1 MYSEIGSLGFFWRG
15 LIFKV
20 YGLTFDLICRIQS
33 VNSKP
38 LSHYDCLRSIYMPI
52 WQNIG
57 CDRLWYSF
65 FFFCSLCLL
74 PFSPYIPLMC
84 FGAYYLFITLS
95 RYDCLRQ
102 HVWMVIKALIHREP
116 LTSFLLLTWFFIFL
130 SHCLHVML
138 PTFPT
143 FLSVHVHI
151 WVL

>member
-1 MYSEIGSLGFFWRG
+1 MVPWASL
-15 LIFKV
+15 KV

-38 LSHYDCLRSIYMPI
+38 LSHYDCLRSLYMPI

-57 CDRLWYSF
+57 CNRLWYSF

-84 FGAYYLFITLS
+84 FGAYYLLS

-116 LTSFLLLTWFFIFL
+116 LTSCLLLTWFFIFL

-143 FLSVHVHI
+143 SLCMSIFGCFRKKSS
-151 WVL
+151 